1 MSSEIQQEK
10 MEGNSHIM
18 LQGKLGFF
26 GLLKESLSIP
36 FKNPNF
42 IIFTCLASV
51 PLFCSL
57 SIYETIFQQTLIEIG
72 RAVQK
77 TMSPSLNAYD
87 IFNNDYEELITLERW
102 IGKISQK
109 LLLLGLIYI
118 GILHLVDLLN
128 TIAIVDMTSVIYK
141 EEKAMSLRC
150 MFSRFFND
158 TRLKGP
164 LITSIYVLLFSCLIS
179 FGLFSLASYIYIYM
193 ESSVFFMVL
202 FLVIFLALLTKY
214 IEWSAIWDMGVVIS
228 ILEEKQGDVAIIVSS
243 YLSRGWERKGEGT
256 NAMGTTVHIGLVCL
270 LNVLKWVIFV
280 VYFYDCKKQSSQK
293 QSSQKQIATEENI
306 C

>member
-1 MSSEIQQEK
+1 

-158 TRLKGP
+158 TRLK
-164 LITSIYVLLFSCLIS
+164 
-179 FGLFSLASYIYIYM
+179 
-193 ESSVFFMVL
+193 
-202 FLVIFLALLTKY
+202 ALLTKY

-243 YLSRGWERKGEGT
+243 YLSRGSRRCGFFLMLMFFGMRLALRLSCLYAGWERKGEGT

>member
-158 TRLKGP
+158 TRLK
-164 LITSIYVLLFSCLIS
+164 
-179 FGLFSLASYIYIYM
+179 
-193 ESSVFFMVL
+193 
-202 FLVIFLALLTKY
+202 ALLTKY